1 MKVIL
6 LSLALFGRFVFGLD
20 LTFAS
25 GVNCTGRAEFGRRDL
40 PSIPCYNLT
49 NYGPTQS
56 VIIAD
61 LSPGDNIRFFSDSD
75 RQDEL
80 HQATANACY
89 TEPNSRITSFKVQ
102 RNDKLEKTAST
113 TDIVQ
118 YSVKLT
124 NYTSLSQSIPYD
136 IDINFSNIVSSSTY
150 DFLIGATSIGA
161 VVSGCVTA
169 IGGTV
174 PGYITCV
181 LGVITIGNYI

>member
-1 MKVIL
+1 MKAQIWSLDFRASAYPKAVFDLEILYSIKTLCSSWQVGNLISSLSSSRLHCSEYYLVYLSAHPIISSCSPITLLLVMKVIL

-75 RQDEL
+75 R
-80 HQATANACY
+80 
-89 TEPNSRITSFKVQ
+89 
-102 RNDKLEKTAST
+102 
-113 TDIVQ
+113 
-118 YSVKLT
+118 
-124 NYTSLSQSIPYD
+124 
-136 IDINFSNIVSSSTY
+136 
-150 DFLIGATSIGA
+150 
-161 VVSGCVTA
+161 
-169 IGGTV
+169 
-174 PGYITCV
+174 
-181 LGVITIGNYI
+181 